1 MAIQQSVQID
11 LVLVGDGSALT
22 FTYAFSKIFNMLVN
36 GGGEAFLFNAGTL
49 PSSANVV
56 NNPIFPS
63 CVSSLDGFGNLVLTF
78 SSAPG
83 LGVVGPVSVQLL
95 FNSGTLAG
103 TTAAWTSATALN
115 TTWTLPLNGSNSCA
129 VGFVVSGTVTTGTL
143 LFEVSQDGA
152 NWLPIQ
158 GAIADGYTSLTGW
171 TPGVGSRVISFDTAG
186 YAYLRMRLN
195 PVITGTGTVT
205 FIFQASNALAEPVP
219 VVGQA
224 DGSKLHMVLDDATGA
239 AGGITCNVVS
249 ATALAATANALYT
262 TTRKLVTYRAVCRL
276 AARPYALSNAFGAA
290 GRKQYVTIFHGAGA
304 VKNVT
309 LRHVWVALESSSASA
324 ITMADLVRLTSATT
338 PATGNPAIT
347 PTPSNPGDAAAEA
360 TVLCLPTTA
369 GTEGA
374 VHSTAEWNLG
384 TTGSAS
390 LVNPPPGLAW
400 TDLLAPGP
408 TNGPDFEGKSPIM
421 RAANAEGWAII
432 LDASAAATIKGYV
445 VVEFTEQ

>member
-11 LVLVGDGSALT
+11 LVLVGDGAAT
-22 FTYAFSKIFNMLVN
+22 QFTYAFNK
-36 GGGEAFLFNAGTL
+36 LFTAGNSQEPAMFASPTTI
-49 PSSANVV
+49 PTGASVQGTTG
-56 NNPIFPS
+56 
-63 CVSSLDGFGNLVLTF
+63 SLGTATASIDGFGNLIINFAV
-78 SSAPG
+78 APASG
-83 LGVVGPVSVQLL
+83 ATGIVSVILT

-115 TTWTLPLNGSNSCA
+115 TTWTLPLNGSNSVS
-129 VGFVVSGTVTTGTL
+129 VGFVVSGTITGGAIT
-143 LFEVSQDGA
+143 FQVSQDGA

-158 GAIADGYTSLTGW
+158 GSIADGYTALTGW
-171 TPGVGSRVISFDTAG
+171 TNGVGNRAVQFDTAG
-186 YAYLRMRLN
+186 YAYLRLILN

-205 FIFQASNALAEPVP
+205 FIFQASNAVTEPVP
-219 VVGQA
+219 TVGQA
-224 DGSKLHMVLDDATGA
+224 NGANLHVTIDDAAGNATTMNVLSSIALATTGA
-239 AGGITCNVVS
+239 A
-249 ATALAATANALYT
+249 AYT

-304 VKNVT
+304 AKNVT
-309 LRHVWVALESSSASA
+309 LRHVWVACESASA
-324 ITMADLVRLTSATT
+324 ASITMADLVRLTNATT

-374 VHSTAEWNLG
+374 VHSTHEWDLG
-384 TTGSAS
+384 LTSSAS
-390 LVNPPPGLAW
+390 TVNPPPGLQW
-400 TDLLAPGP
+400 VDLLAVGP
-408 TNGPDFEGKSPIM
+408 TNGPDFEGKNPIM

-432 LDASAAATIKGYV
+432 FDCSAAATIKGYV